1 MGKVDVP
8 GALELKE
15 PCRAIAEKTIQCL
28 IRAPVLAR
36 AIQNGYSPS
45 FEFHEINNS

>member
-1 MGKVDVP
+1 MGIVDVP

-15 PCRAIAEKTIQCL
+15 QCRAIAEKYIRCL

-36 AIQNGYSPS
+36 AIQNGYLPS
-45 FEFHEINNS
+45 FAFREINNS